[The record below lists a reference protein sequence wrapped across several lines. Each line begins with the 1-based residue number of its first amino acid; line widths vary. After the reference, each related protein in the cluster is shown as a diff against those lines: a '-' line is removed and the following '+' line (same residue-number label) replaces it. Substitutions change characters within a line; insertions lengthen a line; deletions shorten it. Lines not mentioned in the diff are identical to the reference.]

1 MSNVINATQKNF
13 SGIVLESKEPVL
25 VDFWAPWCGPCRAMA
40 PVLDD
45 LSLDL
50 KDSVKIVKVDV
61 DDPENR
67 DLAMQYEIRSIP
79 SMKLF
84 KNGTVIEEFVG
95 MMPKEML
102 KDQIVESLK
111 SK

>member
-1 MSNVINATQKNF
+1 MSNVINATHRDF
-13 SGIVLESKEPVL
+13 SGIVLLSKEPVL

-61 DDPENR
+61 DDPDNR

-84 KNGTVIEEFVG
+84 RNGTVIEEFVG
-95 MMPKEML
+95 MMSKEML
-102 KDQIVESLK
+102 KEQIAESLK

>member
-1 MSNVINATQKNF
+1 MSKVINATQKDF
-13 SGIVLESKEPVL
+13 LGIVLESKEPVL

-61 DDPENR
+61 DDPGNR

-84 KNGTVIEEFVG
+84 RNGTVIEEFVG
-95 MMPKEML
+95 MVPKEML
-102 KDQIVESLK
+102 KDQIAESLK
-111 SK
+111 AK

>member
-1 MSNVINATQKNF
+1 MSKVIDATKKDF

-25 VDFWAPWCGPCRAMA
+25 VDFWAPWCGPCRAMV

-50 KDSVKIVKVDV
+50 KGSVKIVKVDV
-61 DDPENR
+61 DDPDNR

-84 KNGTVIEEFVG
+84 QNGSVIGEFTG
-95 MMPKEML
+95 MMRKDIL
-102 KDQIVESLK
+102 KDQIMESLK

>member
-1 MSNVINATQKNF
+1 MSHVINATQKDF
-13 SGIVLESKEPVL
+13 SAVVLDSKEPVL

-40 PVLDD
+40 PILDE

-50 KDSVKIVKVDV
+50 KGSVKVVKVDV
-61 DDPENR
+61 DAPENR

-79 SMKLF
+79 NMKLF
-84 KNGTVIEEFVG
+84 RNGTIVQEFLG
-95 MMPKEML
+95 MMPKVML
-102 KDQIVESLK
+102 KDQIAESLK